1 VLSRIAESVFWIGRY
16 IERADAT
23 ARILDVHVQLLLEDP
38 WVDEGVACASLLS
51 VMGVEPEEDDDTVV
65 RAPEVL
71 AELAFDPANP
81 SAIAGALSY
90 ARENARGARE
100 TISAE
105 IFECLN
111 ATWMNLAERRRRAD
125 RFGPHGFFQWVRDR
139 TAILSGLVDTTMS
152 RDESWLFLTL
162 GRNLERADMTARLLM
177 MRTLPGGGAP
187 TWGTLL
193 RSCGAYE
200 SYLRTYRGP
209 VREARAAEFLLVDRL
224 SPRSVFVALSSA
236 EDCLSGLDPAAGRS
250 GFADEARRLLGR
262 ARTDLEFR
270 GAGELLGDFSHD
282 LEELQLTCSRVS
294 DAVAKRYFP
303 HAAPTSWSMG
313 TRPTDAQQRAAE
325 SPVAS

>member
-1 VLSRIAESVFWIGRY
+1 MLSRIAESVFWIGRY

-23 ARILDVHVQLLLEDP
+23 ARILDVHIQLLLEDP
-38 WVDEGVACASLLS
+38 WVDEAVACASLLS
-51 VMGVEPEEDDDTVV
+51 VMGSETAEDDEDVVV

-71 AELAFDPANP
+71 AQLAFDPENP
-81 SAIAGALSY
+81 SAIAGSLSY

-105 IFECLN
+105 TFECMN

-152 RDESWLFLTL
+152 RDESWQFLTL
-162 GRNLERADMTARLLM
+162 GRSLERADMTARLLM

-209 VREARAAEFLLVDRL
+209 VKEGNAAEFLLVDRL
-224 SPRSVFVALSSA
+224 SPRSVFVALSTA
-236 EDCLSGLDPAAGRS
+236 EDCLSHLDPAAGRS
-250 GFADEARRLLGR
+250 GFADDARRLLGR

-270 GAGELLGDFSHD
+270 GAGELLGDFSHY
-282 LEELQLTCSRVS
+282 LEELQATCSGVS
-294 DAVAKRYFP
+294 DAVARKYFP
-303 HAAPTSWSMG
+303 HVRPTSWSMG
-313 TRPTDAQQRAAE
+313 TRVLDAAQREAIA
-325 SPVAS
+325 